1 MEKPQI
7 ARAVSSDENEIEA
20 RPGMIQ
26 NRLGMDQVSQ
36 VSDWA

>member
-1 MEKPQI
+1 MEKAQI

-20 RPGMIQ
+20 KSGMIQ
-26 NRLGMDQVSQ
+26 NRLGMDQVTQ